1 MYTYRARTTSP
12 TAGTTPESNVPSWM
26 GASYD
31 VWCHNPL
38 DVVWNLLSNLDFK
51 DEFDYVPY
59 CEYDSGH
66 WAWRQVVCQPVCVV
80 LCIY

>member
-1 MYTYRARTTSP
+1 MYCIIDSVPLGDSP
-12 TAGTTPESNVPSWM
+12 WHSFTACYAGATPESNVPSWM

-51 DEFDYVPY
+51 DKSDYVLY
-59 CEYDSGH
+59 REYDSGH
-66 WAWRQVVCQPVCVV
+66 WA
-80 LCIY
+80 